1 MLDQAENLRK
11 LAQGIEEKPKP
22 KMITVT
28 SGKGGVGKSNLVV
41 NLAICLQ
48 NMGKRVMIFDAD
60 IGMGNDDILM
70 GIVSDYNVFDV
81 ILNGMSIND
90 VIKDSLYGVKLLAG
104 GTGLNRVED
113 LDESKRKYFLKK
125 LEEINDVDYI
135 LMDTGAG
142 INRSVLA
149 FIAAADETIVIT
161 TPEPTSMTDAYSLVK
176 AISHFN
182 LKSRI
187 SLVVNRVMDENEG
200 NLTFNKF
207 KSAVTRFL
215 KVDIDLIGL
224 IWEDRKVTMSV
235 REQKPFVVGY
245 PNCHAAIDIKYIAKK
260 IIGNTKNNNTGS
272 GFKEVFKKIFNIFS

>member
-90 VIKDSLYGVKLLAG
+90 VIKDGLYGVKLLAG

-245 PNCHAAIDIKYIAKK
+245 PNCHASIDIKYIAKK

>member
-1 MLDQAENLRK
+1 MLDQAENLRR

-70 GIVSDYNVFDV
+70 GVVSNYNVFDV

-90 VIKDSLYGVKLLAG
+90 VIKDGLYGVKLLAG

-113 LDESKRKYFLKK
+113 LDESKRKDFLKK
-125 LEEINDVDYI
+125 LEEIDDVDYI

-149 FIAAADETIVIT
+149 FIAAADEVIVIT
-161 TPEPTSMTDAYSLVK
+161 TPEPTAMTDAYSLVK
-176 AISHFN
+176 AISHFD

-200 NLTFNKF
+200 IVTFNKF

-215 KVDIDLIGL
+215 KIDIDLVGL

-245 PNCHAAIDIKYIAKK
+245 PNSHAAIDIKYIAKK
-260 IIGNTKNNNTGS
+260 IIGNNKNNNTGS

>member
-90 VIKDSLYGVKLLAG
+90 VIKDGLYGVKLLAG

>member
-1 MLDQAENLRK
+1 MLDQAENLRR

-70 GIVSDYNVFDV
+70 GVVSNYNVFDV
-81 ILNGMSIND
+81 ILNEMSIND
-90 VIKDSLYGVKLLAG
+90 VIKDGLYGVKLLAG

-113 LDESKRKYFLKK
+113 LDESKRKNFLKK

-149 FIAAADETIVIT
+149 FIAAGDEVIVIT
-161 TPEPTSMTDAYSLVK
+161 TPEPTAMTDAYSLVK
-176 AISHFN
+176 AISHFD

-200 NLTFNKF
+200 IVTFNKF

-215 KVDIDLIGL
+215 KIDIDLVGL

-245 PNCHAAIDIKYIAKK
+245 PNSHAAIDIKYIAKK
-260 IIGNTKNNNTGS
+260 IIGNNKNDNTGS